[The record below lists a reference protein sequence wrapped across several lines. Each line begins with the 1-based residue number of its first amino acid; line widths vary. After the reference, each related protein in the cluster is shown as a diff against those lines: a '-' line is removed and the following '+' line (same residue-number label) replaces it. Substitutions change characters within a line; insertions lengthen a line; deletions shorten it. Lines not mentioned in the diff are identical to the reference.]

1 LELSDCYE
9 MNFLQR
15 KLSPIGNLLKPRYG
29 HEMVYA
35 GEGLYVIGGSNDS
48 DGMLRDCEH
57 YDLKTE
63 GWRAIAPL
71 NKRAFGPAACNWEGK
86 YIYKFGGL
94 LDDKVLNNTIE
105 RYDIKKNLW
114 QIVNFEINSNR
125 FSLFNDDFILPW
137 CCGVTQINSQ
147 QILVVGGYLSNNENS
162 QQFFIFNLWPSS
174 FDKENIH
181 IYVKENESNKEID
194 NDIPQSDDNDFK
206 HAVSHVNRWI
216 LPVGEGFWNSQ
227 AIVNQKQVFCLQNIQ
242 VEEFQSTTKPDLRRL
257 LSFEKYKWDQW
268 ELEN

>member
-1 LELSDCYE
+1 
-9 MNFLQR
+9 MIFLQK

-48 DGMLRDCEH
+48 DGMLSDCEH
-57 YDLKTE
+57 YDLKTG
-63 GWRAIAPL
+63 GWRVIAPL
-71 NKRAFGPAACNWEGK
+71 NKRAFGPAACAWGET

-114 QIVNFEINSNR
+114 QIIDFEINSNR
-125 FSLFNDDFILPW
+125 FSLFNDDFLLPW
-137 CCGVTQINSQ
+137 CCGVALINHQ
-147 QILVVGGYLSNNENS
+147 QILVVGGYLANNENS
-162 QQFFIFNLWPSS
+162 QQTFIFNLWPSAVPL
-174 FDKENIH
+174 ENSDSRD
-181 IYVKENESNKEID
+181 NEANPGVD
-194 NDIPQSDDNDFK
+194 NYDLK

-227 AIVNQKQVFCLQNIQ
+227 AIVNGKRVFCLQNIQ

-257 LSFEKYKWDQW
+257 LSFGNYKWDQW